1 MTNAHPPHDTLSA
14 TLRRLRALVRKETHQ
29 MLRDPSTLLM
39 GIFLPMLMLLLF
51 GYGLSLDVRD
61 VPVAIVV
68 ETPSPA
74 ADDLASGF
82 TLSPY
87 FKPVFIHSL
96 PEAEAMMQERKID
109 CIVRLRGD
117 FGKNAA
123 AGNAGVQ
130 LLVRG
135 TDANRARAIQIYASG
150 AVGMWTQRRL
160 ERGESA
166 AAGPVVVEH
175 RLWYNDANDS
185 HYFLVPGLVV
195 IVMTLIGAFLTSMVV
210 AREWERGTFEA
221 LFVTPVRSWEILVGK
236 AVPYFCLGM
245 IGMSLCVASAR
256 ILFHIPLRGSIVVLT
271 LGSMVYLLVALGMGL
286 VISALTRN
294 QFLASQ
300 YALLVSFLPA
310 TMLSGFL
317 FDLRSMPAAVELLTR
332 IIPARYYVTFVKTVF
347 LTGDIPQVILKSIG
361 ILAVMAFAL
370 LYLAQAKTRK
380 SLEK

>member
-1 MTNAHPPHDTLSA
+1 MSRADNHGGIPA
-14 TLRRLRALVRKETHQ
+14 TFRRLCALIRKEYHQ
-29 MLRDPSTLLM
+29 MMRDPSTLLM

-61 VPVAIVV
+61 VPVAVVV
-68 ETPSPA
+68 ESPSPDA
-74 ADDLASGF
+74 TELASGF
-82 TLSPY
+82 TLSPF
-87 FKPVFIHSL
+87 FKPVFLNSL
-96 PEAEAMMQERKID
+96 PEAEALMLARKAD
-109 CIVRLRGD
+109 VIVRLRGD
-117 FGKNAA
+117 FSRNAEAGA
-123 AGNAGVQ
+123 ANVQ
-130 LLVRG
+130 ILVRG
-135 TDANRARAIQIYASG
+135 TDANRARAIQIYAQG
-150 AVGMWTQRRL
+150 AVNMWTQRRL

-166 AAGPVVVEH
+166 AAGPVVVQN

-221 LFVTPVRSWEILVGK
+221 LFVTPVRSWEILIGK

-245 IGMSLCVASAR
+245 IGMSLCVAAAR
-256 ILFHIPLRGSIVVLT
+256 VLFHIPLRGSLLVLT
-271 LGSMVYLLVALGMGL
+271 GGSMVYLFVALGMGL
-286 VISALTRN
+286 VISSLTRN

-300 YALLVSFLPA
+300 YALLASFLPA

-317 FDLRSMPAAVELLTR
+317 FDLRSMPAAVELLTHV
-332 IIPARYYVTFVKTVF
+332 IPARYYVTFVKTVF
-347 LTGDIPQVILKSIG
+347 LTGDIPAVLLKSVG
-361 ILAVMAFAL
+361 ILAGMAFLL